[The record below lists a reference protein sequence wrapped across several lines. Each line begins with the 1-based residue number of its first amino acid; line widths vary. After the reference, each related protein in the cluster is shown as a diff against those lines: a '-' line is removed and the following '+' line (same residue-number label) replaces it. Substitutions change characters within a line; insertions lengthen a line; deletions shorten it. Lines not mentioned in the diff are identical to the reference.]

1 MAEGDHVRLCSR
13 GDCQGGEGGERVDA
27 REVKFKIRVL
37 VPVRVFFSRTA
48 PKGVALT
55 GEGSSDALI
64 CRQRLNNDV
73 CWDI

>member
-1 MAEGDHVRLCSR
+1 M
-13 GDCQGGEGGERVDA
+13 DA

-37 VPVRVFFSRTA
+37 VPVRVFFPQTA
-48 PKGVALT
+48 PKSVALT

-64 CRQRLNNDV
+64 CRQRLNTDV